1 MITNIQ
7 EEEEESNHT
16 QFICSIKNQLN
27 DIIINEPLLNDIIE
41 KNLNLNE
48 LKNILSL
55 EHGESIKVFIKI
67 RNNEY
72 INSKCMI
79 LFLYFFLIHSE
90 TLEFNAC
97 SWFEIEYLI
106 LFSNFIIRYGLNVVQ
121 CRRGVR
127 FG

>member
-7 EEEEESNHT
+7 EEEESNHT

-72 INSKCMI
+72 INGKWMI

-90 TLEFNAC
+90 TL
-97 SWFEIEYLI
+97 EYLI